1 MMKIDEER
9 RLIYGRA
16 TEEVPDRADEI
27 FDYDSSKPY
36 FQAWSA
42 SVHKDSGGKS
52 FGNLRSMHSSIAAGR
67 LEEITFLDKDKAI
80 DIVAK
85 VVDDAE
91 WKKVQEGVYTGFSV
105 GGKYENKWNDTVGKK
120 AVKRFTAS
128 PAEISLVDRPC
139 CPTARF
145 FDVIKSDGS
154 VAQKEFQAPT
164 EATSGIAS
172 YDQEGGKRRRRK
184 AVSKTLGER
193 VTLKKGMG
201 SVAYLAALIRDLEM
215 FFQNQKNEA
224 VAEGDN
230 STIPPKIR
238 EVIQT
243 LSRIMGEMATEEA
256 GELSD
261 TEPSIDYNWL
271 PYRAAADA
279 GELRK
284 SLAGMLGLQ
293 KFDGLSEEEI
303 STIQSVH
310 DTACNMGASCVHKAA
325 SAAATEEEDMAQV
338 NKSVIA
344 AAVIA
349 ALEAT
354 GVVAKGDSLAA
365 EGGKRGTGVK
375 SGVEGMESHNAE
387 DSPEG
392 GKTGATTRASNKADG
407 DWSDEDMDKACEGDD
422 DMEWEEKRA
431 KKAASQKK
439 WDKWEKKRATMKA
452 KKASMAEEN
461 NMDETKSKK
470 FLEGDELKKAVA
482 GAVVETLQAIGI
494 IPSAEEIQ
502 KFQQTGVDAALEKRA
517 QQRPVLTVVDK
528 DAGAGEGPVQKAASS
543 DALLKSVEPIY
554 GGSNLEN
561 SKVNDAATLI
571 KAVHAQG
578 GRRVL

>member
-16 TEEVPDRADEI
+16 TEEVPDRSDEI
-27 FDYDSSKPY
+27 FDYNTSKPY

-105 GGKYENKWNDTVGKK
+105 GGKYEKKWADEVDKK
-120 AVKRFTAS
+120 KVMRFTAS
-128 PAEISLVDRPC
+128 PAEVSLVDRPC

-145 FDVIKSDGS
+145 FDVLKADGT
-154 VAQKEFQAPT
+154 VAQKEFVAPT
-164 EATSGIAS
+164 DATSGIAS

-184 AVSKTLGER
+184 NVTKTLGER

-201 SVAYLAALIRDLEM
+201 SVAYLAALIRDLES
-215 FFQNQKNEA
+215 FFQNQKREA
-224 VAEGDN
+224 AEEGDN
-230 STIPPKIR
+230 STVPPKIR

-261 TEPSIDYNWL
+261 TEPSLDFNWL
-271 PYRAAADA
+271 PYRASLEA

-284 SLAGMLGLQ
+284 SLAGSLGLK
-293 KFDGLSEEEI
+293 KFEGLADDDLV
-303 STIQSVH
+303 TLQSVH
-310 DTACNMGASCVHKAA
+310 DTACSMGAACVHK
-325 SAAATEEEDMAQV
+325 SEGDDMSQEA
-338 NKSVIA
+338 IA
-344 AAVIA
+344 KAVVA
-349 ALEAT
+349 ALIEA
-354 GVVAKGDSLAA
+354 GVVRKADALAS
-365 EGGKRGTGVK
+365 EGSKRGTGVK

-407 DWSDEDMDKACEGDD
+407 DWSDEDMDKAAECDD
-422 DMEWEEKRA
+422 DMAWEEKKAKKSATRKAWDKWEEKR
-431 KKAASQKK
+431 KAA
-439 WDKWEKKRATMKA
+439 KA
-452 KKASMAEEN
+452 KKAKMAETN
-461 NMDETKSKK
+461 NMDEGKSTKFDS
-470 FLEGDELKKAVA
+470 DELRKAVA
-482 GAVVETLQAIGI
+482 GAVVETLQVVGLL
-494 IPSAEEIQ
+494 PSAEDVA
-502 KFQQTGVDAALEKRA
+502 KFQQQSGGEALEKRA
-517 QQRPVLTVVDK
+517 KAPVLTVVDK
-528 DAGAGEGPVQKAASS
+528 TDGGGGEAAVRKASP
-543 DALLKSVEPIY
+543 DDLLKSVDPIY
-554 GGSNLEN
+554 GGAGSDG